1 MDTSSSGLSS
11 MSVAAATTANRS
23 DVLQRQQHGAA
34 LFSSLRGIRQAEAA
48 LQSAATV
55 PSPAVVPAPNVV
67 QAPTAATYAGGAAV
81 SYAYPPVAVAEPVVT
96 QTRPIQT
103 TTYVQGGRI

>member
-34 LFSSLRGIRQAEAA
+34 LFSSLRGIGQGEAA
-48 LQSAATV
+48 VQPTTSV
-55 PSPAVVPAPNVV
+55 HSPAVV
-67 QAPTAATYAGGAAV
+67 QAPTVVQAPAAATYAGSAALP
-81 SYAYPPVAVAEPVVT
+81 YTYPPVAEPVVT
-96 QTRPIQT
+96 QPRPIQT
-103 TTYVQGGRI
+103 TTYVQGGRAF